1 VTVAF
6 TAPCI
11 NISTTTTTTTT
22 TTSTDLA
29 LAASLLEDC
38 KHQLETVRRDVNT
51 VWIEPKS
58 FHSFP
63 NYQGQKLGELWLLGP
78 YTCKQHIV
86 THRLSIITTQSHIS
100 RDNKCVMFTDATSPD
115 CTATDDRQP
124 QPRTS
129 TAADHSDAAA
139 RVDIAH
145 VLRLRL
151 SGKLTLADK
160 LRLRQYV
167 LQVGREYEL
176 PVYDTAKQK
185 YYLHH
190 HHLSGGGRE
199 EYEYF
204 YYSPE
209 LQGVFCLACL
219 LYAPEK
225 VRLGSQS
232 KVGVLVEKLLSNYK
246 KIRDIYS
253 KHLYQTKY
261 HQNAVQ
267 ELKMVETQDNTVGD
281 ISHQLKTKLDEEA
294 SNSK

>member
-1 VTVAF
+1 
-6 TAPCI
+6 
-11 NISTTTTTTTT
+11 
-22 TTSTDLA
+22 L
-29 LAASLLEDC
+29 
-38 KHQLETVRRDVNT
+38 
-51 VWIEPKS
+51 
-58 FHSFP
+58 
-63 NYQGQKLGELWLLGP
+63 
-78 YTCKQHIV
+78 
-86 THRLSIITTQSHIS
+86 
-100 RDNKCVMFTDATSPD
+100 FTDATSAD

-160 LRLRQYV
+160 LRLRQCV

-176 PVYDTAKQK
+176 SVYETAKQK
-185 YYLHH
+185 YYLRH

-219 LYAPEK
+219 LHAPEK
-225 VRLGSQS
+225 VGLGSQS
-232 KVGVLVEKLLSNYK
+232 KVGVLVEKPLSNYK

-253 KHLYQTKY
+253 KHENIR
-261 HQNAVQ
+261 QNTTR
-267 ELKMVETQDNTVGD
+267 TQFR
-281 ISHQLKTKLDEEA
+281 S
-294 SNSK
+294 